1 MSQIEI
7 IEPGHNSLGLPGEMD
22 TVSLRLPE
30 NLSVEDWERV
40 GRKLCAAEK
49 SLMWWIGDWLRYGYT
64 NWPGRKFGDELFA
77 LTGKAGPTLENA
89 QWVAGKFE
97 YPRRRGSVSF
107 AHHMEV
113 ASLPP
118 NEADAFLD
126 VAEEQSLPVTKFR
139 ALVSQHKAARKI
151 NAPVASSETCELS
164 DLHAAVT
171 AGRKYGTIYADPPWQ
186 YDNQSTRAATGNHY
200 SGMTVEEI
208 CALPV
213 SDLAAEDAHLH
224 LWTTNA
230 FLFDC
235 PKIFVAWGFEF
246 KSSFV
251 WVKPQMGIGN
261 YWRNSHEIL
270 LTAVRGDAKRFND
283 HSMMSWLEASRS
295 AHSAKPEQIRT
306 FIERASPGPYLELFA
321 RRQAEGWSA
330 WGNQIEKNLFNHD
343 LIAA

>member
-22 TVSLRLPE
+22 AVSLRLPD
-30 NLSVEDWERV
+30 NLSVEDWLGV
-40 GRKLCAAEK
+40 GRKLRMAEQ
-49 SLMWWIGDWLRYGYT
+49 SVMWWIGDWLRYGEIKYGKT
-64 NWPGRKFGDELFA
+64 YKSAAD
-77 LTGKAGPTLENA
+77 LTGYAIDTLRA
-89 QWVAGKFE
+89 AKWVAEKFE
-97 YPRRRGSVSF
+97 SVRRIHDLSWQHHRSVAAMDSD
-107 AHHMEV
+107 
-113 ASLPP
+113 
-118 NEADAFLD
+118 EADRLLKEATINETNT
-126 VAEEQSLPVTKFR
+126 ANFR
-139 ALVSQHKAARKI
+139 SLVSQYKAAKKI

-235 PKIFVAWGFEF
+235 PKIFAAWGFEF